1 MHVYDTYYEL
11 MVCPVAIYIVKEMI
25 IDAYYLLIFKP
36 TTAHQ
41 EKHTKIIY
49 IEIATG
55 VSTNEV

>member
-1 MHVYDTYYEL
+1 